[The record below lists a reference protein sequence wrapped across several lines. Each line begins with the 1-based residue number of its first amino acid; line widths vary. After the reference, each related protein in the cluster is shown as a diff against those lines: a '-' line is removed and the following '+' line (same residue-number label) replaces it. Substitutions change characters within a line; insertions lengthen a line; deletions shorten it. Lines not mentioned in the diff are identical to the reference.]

1 MWVWSSALADDSAA
15 EALHARLVELGVA
28 EPADL
33 LARLR
38 GVWQSSRYAGLAERS
53 RQRFDIVAQRA
64 LEAART
70 LEPPERRGDTLARL
84 FDLLE
89 AVGRRGAYLAL
100 LTEYPQALHR
110 VLSVLG
116 ASRWAA
122 GYLIRHP
129 QLLDELL
136 DDEALNTPFDWPEF
150 KRTLRLRLAAA
161 DGVEQQMD
169 LLRHA
174 HQAEVFRILLIDLAG
189 KLSVEHVSDRLSEL
203 ADAVLD
209 VTLEAVWKQLPKRHR
224 DAPRFAVIAYGKLGG
239 KELGYASDLDVIFL
253 YDDPDDAASDIYSTY
268 TRRLITWLTT
278 ATGAGTLFD
287 VDLRLRPNGESGL
300 LVTDLDAF
308 RRYQLR
314 EGDAANTAWVWEHQ
328 ALTRARY
335 CAGDAQIGA
344 QFEAIREQVLTTPR
358 DAAQLADEIVEMRER
373 VAAGHPNHTTL
384 FDLKHDRGGMVDIEF
399 TVQYWVLLHAA
410 RDPELIRNTGNIA
423 LLREVSRLGL
433 MSEAEAETVGA
444 AYRTYRKLQHKLR
457 LDGMEKARVE
467 PGLVAAERDAVLGLW
482 ERVFGRG

>member
-1 MWVWSSALADDSAA
+1 
-15 EALHARLVELGVA
+15 
-28 EPADL
+28 
-33 LARLR
+33 
-38 GVWQSSRYAGLAERS
+38 
-53 RQRFDIVAQRA
+53 
-64 LEAART
+64 
-70 LEPPERRGDTLARL
+70 
-84 FDLLE
+84 
-89 AVGRRGAYLAL
+89 
-100 LTEYPQALHR
+100 
-110 VLSVLG
+110 
-116 ASRWAA
+116 
-122 GYLIRHP
+122 
-129 QLLDELL
+129 
-136 DDEALNTPFDWPEF
+136 
-150 KRTLRLRLAAA
+150 
-161 DGVEQQMD
+161 
-169 LLRHA
+169 
-174 HQAEVFRILLIDLAG
+174 
-189 KLSVEHVSDRLSEL
+189 VSDRLSEL

-209 VTLEAVWKQLPKRHR
+209 VTLEAVWNQLPKRHR
-224 DAPRFAVIAYGKLGG
+224 QVPRFTVIAYGKLGG

-253 YDDPDDAASDIYSTY
+253 YDDPDDAAADIYSTY

-287 VDLRLRPNGESGL
+287 IDLRLRPNGESGL

-358 DAAQLADEIVEMRER
+358 DARQLAAEIVEMRER
-373 VAAGHPNHTTL
+373 VIAGHPNHTTL

-467 PGLVAAERDAVLGLW
+467 PALVATERDAVLGLW
-482 ERVFGRG
+482 ERVFGEG

>member
-1 MWVWSSALADDSAA
+1 
-15 EALHARLVELGVA
+15 
-28 EPADL
+28 
-33 LARLR
+33 
-38 GVWQSSRYAGLAERS
+38 
-53 RQRFDIVAQRA
+53 
-64 LEAART
+64 
-70 LEPPERRGDTLARL
+70 
-84 FDLLE
+84 
-89 AVGRRGAYLAL
+89 
-100 LTEYPQALHR
+100 
-110 VLSVLG
+110 
-116 ASRWAA
+116 
-122 GYLIRHP
+122 
-129 QLLDELL
+129 
-136 DDEALNTPFDWPEF
+136 
-150 KRTLRLRLAAA
+150 
-161 DGVEQQMD
+161 MD

-224 DAPRFAVIAYGKLGG
+224 EVPRFAVIAYGKLGG

-253 YDDPDDAASDIYSTY
+253 YDDPDDAAADVYATY

-335 CAGDAQIGA
+335 CAGDAEIGA
-344 QFEAIREQVLTTPR
+344 KFEAIREQVLTTPR
-358 DAAQLADEIVEMRER
+358 DAAPLAKEIVEMRER
-373 VAAGHPNHTTL
+373 VGAGHPNHTPAL

-423 LLREVSRLGL
+423 LLREVSRFGL
-433 MSEAEAETVGA
+433 MSAEEAETVGA

-457 LDGMEKARVE
+457 LDGMEKARVD
-467 PGLVAAERDAVLGLW
+467 PALVVNEREAVLALW
-482 ERVFGRG
+482 KRVFG

>member
-1 MWVWSSALADDSAA
+1 
-15 EALHARLVELGVA
+15 
-28 EPADL
+28 
-33 LARLR
+33 
-38 GVWQSSRYAGLAERS
+38 
-53 RQRFDIVAQRA
+53 
-64 LEAART
+64 
-70 LEPPERRGDTLARL
+70 
-84 FDLLE
+84 
-89 AVGRRGAYLAL
+89 
-100 LTEYPQALHR
+100 
-110 VLSVLG
+110 
-116 ASRWAA
+116 
-122 GYLIRHP
+122 
-129 QLLDELL
+129 
-136 DDEALNTPFDWPEF
+136 
-150 KRTLRLRLAAA
+150 
-161 DGVEQQMD
+161 
-169 LLRHA
+169 LRHA

-224 DAPRFAVIAYGKLGG
+224 EAPRFAVIAYGKLGG

-253 YDDPDDAASDIYSTY
+253 YDDPDDAAADVYSTY

-328 ALTRARY
+328 ALSRARY
-335 CAGDAQIGA
+335 CAGDAEIGA
-344 QFEAIREQVLTTPR
+344 KFEAIREQVLTTQR
-358 DAAQLADEIVEMRER
+358 EAAPLANEIVEMRER
-373 VAAGHPNHTTL
+373 VEAGHPNPTPL

-399 TVQYWVLLHAA
+399 AVQYWVLLHAA
-410 RDPELIRNTGNIA
+410 SDPALIRNTGNIA
-423 LLREVSRLGL
+423 LLREVSGLGL

-457 LDGMEKARVE
+457 LDGMEKARVD
-467 PGLVAAERDAVLGLW
+467 PALVAAERKAVLALW
-482 ERVFGRG
+482 KRVFG